1 MPVDFWVPTAS
12 KALGLFEDQ
21 VQKCKELG
29 RFYATQQVFLD
40 WGAFLP
46 SECRSTLLGRIQRLD
61 YLQTSRPEVSQEDI
75 EMRVGDL
82 YALKA
87 HSIGDEKIFANIPS
101 KDGG

>member
-1 MPVDFWVPTAS
+1 
-12 KALGLFEDQ
+12 
-21 VQKCKELG
+21 
-29 RFYATQQVFLD
+29 
-40 WGAFLP
+40 
-46 SECRSTLLGRIQRLD
+46 LLGRIQRLD

-87 HSIGDEKIFANIPS
+87 HSIGDEKIFAYIPS